1 MATAPDIS
9 FRSTVTPASV
19 MGTIAYVFSTLGS
32 NFLPVTQGQNSIPV
46 KLRIYNNY
54 AKNSGIATAMNANVT
69 VYDGIG
75 VHTGSILPVSQS
87 WVRVYETG
95 YGESTTAPGLYSAF
109 PGSDT
114 AVGGSA
120 SHGAFYNV
128 YTIEV
133 GSDGTYNP
141 QIRAG
146 SGQNGVGFIEITT
159 YAQVPLNAP
168 MANYNFALTINYEWT
183 S

>member
-1 MATAPDIS
+1 MAAAPDIT
-9 FRSTVTPASV
+9 FRDTVTPASII
-19 MGTIAYVFSTLGS
+19 GAIAYVFSTLGS
-32 NFLPVTQGQNSIPV
+32 NFLPVTIGQNSIPV

-54 AKNSGIATAMNANVT
+54 AKNAGIATAMNANIT

-75 VHTGSILPVSQS
+75 VHTSSILPVSES
-87 WVRVYETG
+87 WVRVYESG

-114 AVGGSA
+114 AVGGAA

-128 YTIEV
+128 YTVEV
-133 GSDGTYNP
+133 GSDGTYVS

-146 SGQNGVGFIEITT
+146 ADTNSVGFIEVTT
-159 YAQVPLNAP
+159 YVQVPLDAP
-168 MANYNFALTINYEWT
+168 MANYNFALTMNYEWT